1 MSSAAGTPD
10 DESAV
15 PDGIFA
21 GGEDDAFLKDYLYKM
36 TRDGRWQRRWFE
48 TNGIFLT
55 YYKSRKREKL
65 LAALSLLQVG
75 EIKSVA
81 PPEDADANNRE
92 GWFTIQLNSRVYT
105 LRARS
110 NTEAERW
117 VAGLIQIKEANPD
130 TGEFL
135 AQPCSIIFLLFI
147 IIIHRSHNIAH
158 ERHGA
163 QPILQRQ
170 QRSAG

>member
-1 MSSAAGTPD
+1 MSSLADTDATDGD
-10 DESAV
+10 D
-15 PDGIFA
+15 DG
-21 GGEDDAFLKDYLYKM
+21 GGALPEGMLPGGDDALLRDYLYKM

-75 EIKSVA
+75 AIKPMT
-81 PPEDADANNRE
+81 PPEDSDLNNRE

-110 NTEAERW
+110 DAEAEKW
-117 VAGLIQIKEANPD
+117 VTGLSEIKLQNPD
-130 TGEFL
+130 TGKAFL
-135 AQPCSIIFLLFI
+135 SSIYNDICHCDSSPSSPSGLHCPREISL
-147 IIIHRSHNIAH
+147 HA
-158 ERHGA
+158 
-163 QPILQRQ
+163 
-170 QRSAG
+170 